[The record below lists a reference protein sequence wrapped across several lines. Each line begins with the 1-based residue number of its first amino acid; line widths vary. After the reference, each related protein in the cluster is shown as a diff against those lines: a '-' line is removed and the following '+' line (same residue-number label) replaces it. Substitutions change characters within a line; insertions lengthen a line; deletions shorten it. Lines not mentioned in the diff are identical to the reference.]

1 MICKNCHKLVA
12 FATCML
18 KGFYILQLWHIP
30 HFMEVYNMKLALL
43 SSLLATTKLWHKQLS
58 YLNYQ
63 GLHFL
68 TSNNMYYF
76 NDFQCLQNMPT
87 QEATP

>member
-1 MICKNCHKLVA
+1 
-12 FATCML
+12 
-18 KGFYILQLWHIP
+18 
-30 HFMEVYNMKLALL
+30 MKLALL